1 MHHGAERDQVR
12 RRSPGWAAPGQV
24 ARHAPAVF
32 FCRTTEYKRSVR
44 HIRLVV
50 EYDGTDLCGWQRQA
64 NGPTVQG
71 HLEAALGKLLAH
83 EVTVI
88 GASRT
93 DAGVHAR
100 GQVASFRTERPI
112 PLHGIRRGLNSLLP
126 PAIAVAEASEV
137 PDDFHPR
144 FSATDKHYRYLVWT
158 RGERSPRWRHR
169 AWHCPGALDLAAM
182 RQAAAALI
190 GEHDFA
196 AFRAAGCTAKRT
208 VRRIDEIAI
217 APLGEWQVAEVRDP
231 GELDARDPAGGERR
245 GPAASSQCRG
255 GIAEGGRDPSA
266 KPAGAGPRDATR
278 GGVNAPALPVQP
290 PADGKIRPLSID
302 VRGNAFLRNMVRI
315 VVGTLVE
322 VGQGRRPAGQV
333 AEILASRDRTRAGI
347 TAPAH
352 GLELVSVGYGGR
364 KIGPPHGVE

>member
-1 MHHGAERDQVR
+1 MVFCAR
-12 RRSPGWAAPGQV
+12 RK
-24 ARHAPAVF
+24 
-32 FCRTTEYKRSVR
+32 YKRSVR

-50 EYDGTDLCGWQRQA
+50 EYDGTGLCGWQRQA

-83 EVTVI
+83 EVTVV

-100 GQVASFRTERPI
+100 GQVASFRTERAI
-112 PLHGIRRGLNSLLP
+112 PLHGIRRGLNALLP
-126 PAIAVAEASEV
+126 ETIAIVDAIEAAE
-137 PDDFHPR
+137 DFHPR
-144 FSATDKHYRYLVWT
+144 FSATGKHYRYLLYT
-158 RGERSPRWRHR
+158 RADRSPRWRDR
-169 AWHCPGALDLAAM
+169 AWHHAAPLDLAAM

-208 VRRIDEIAI
+208 VRRIDQIEITEL
-217 APLGEWQVAEVRDP
+217 PGDLPDDRP
-231 GELDARDPAGGERR
+231 GE
-245 GPAASSQCRG
+245 
-255 GIAEGGRDPSA
+255 
-266 KPAGAGPRDATR
+266 
-278 GGVNAPALPVQP
+278 P
-290 PADGKIRPLSID
+290 PIVAID

-322 VGQGRRPAGQV
+322 VGRGRRPIGQV
-333 AEILASRDRTRAGI
+333 AEILASKDRTKAGI

-352 GLELVSVGYGGR
+352 GLELVSVRYDGR
-364 KIGPPHGVE
+364 KMSPSPGVE